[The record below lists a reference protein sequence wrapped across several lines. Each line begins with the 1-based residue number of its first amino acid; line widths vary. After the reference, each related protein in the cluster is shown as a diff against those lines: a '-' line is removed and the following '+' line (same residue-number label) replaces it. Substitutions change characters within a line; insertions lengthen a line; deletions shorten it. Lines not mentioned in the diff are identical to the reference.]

1 MGVDYPGD
9 PFIDFTARR
18 VAAKF
23 SRWVLAASLL
33 LFVITTTLC
42 WQDKSWGALWIAIV
56 VCPPASLGL
65 MLLGLVAAVVLHLR
79 YPEVRYAYLM
89 PSLFACPPLSAG
101 ATMAATFMMG
111 LHGG

>member
-1 MGVDYPGD
+1 MGADYPGD
-9 PFIDFTARR
+9 PFIDFAARR

-23 SRWVLAASLL
+23 SRWVLAVSLL

-56 VCPPASLGL
+56 VCPTACLGL
-65 MLLGLVAAVVLHLR
+65 MLLGLVAAVVLHVR
-79 YPEVRYAYLM
+79 RPEVRYAYLM
-89 PSLFACPPLSAG
+89 PSLFAYPPLSAG